1 MVADINSRQPNDLL
15 GSVLAFVSL
24 AGETIESRLLSKL
37 PGRRLTVP
45 QLLLLYILA
54 KNDGMHVRQVAA
66 LLGVSEPAASKATD
80 RLVRRRL
87 LRRREGH
94 DRRIV
99 ELFLTERARQ
109 LLAVYEGLKEQELE
123 QLGQAFRPRELDD
136 VIALLDRSS
145 AALMNSIQNG
155 KHACLRCGLFV
166 REQCP
171 LQGLSRVHC
180 FYQSGG
186 RQPNREDQVHE

>member
-1 MVADINSRQPNDLL
+1 MAGDSNLRQPNDLL

-24 AGETIESRLLSKL
+24 AGETIAKRVLGEL
-37 PGRRLTVP
+37 PVQRLTVA
-45 QLLLLYILA
+45 QLLLLNILA
-54 KNDGMHVRQVAA
+54 RNDGMHVGQVAA
-66 LLGVSEPAASKATD
+66 LLGVSEAAASKATD

-87 LRRREGH
+87 LRRREAH
-94 DRRIV
+94 DRRVV

-109 LLAVYEGLKEQELE
+109 LLAVYERLKEQELA

-145 AALMNSIQNG
+145 AALMNSMQDG
-155 KHACLRCGLFV
+155 KHVCLRCGLFA

-171 LQGLSRVHC
+171 LQALSQANC

>member
-1 MVADINSRQPNDLL
+1 MVADINSWQPIDLL
-15 GSVLAFVSL
+15 GSVQAFVSL

-37 PGRRLTVP
+37 PGRRLTAT
-45 QLLLLYILA
+45 QLLLLNILA

-87 LRRREGH
+87 LRRREAH
-94 DRRIV
+94 DRRVV
-99 ELFLTERARQ
+99 ELFLTERARH
-109 LLAVYEGLKEQELE
+109 LLAVFEGLKEQELA
-123 QLGQAFRPRELDD
+123 QLGQTFRSRELND

-145 AALMNSIQNG
+145 AALMDSIQNG
-155 KHACLRCGLFV
+155 KHVCLRCGLFV

-171 LQGLSRVHC
+171 FQELSRVNC
-180 FYQSGG
+180 FYRPDS
-186 RQPNREDQVHE
+186 RQPNREDQDHE